1 MPLNAAVD
9 RSPTPERVTYD
20 CRILG
25 TGAAD
30 PTREV
35 GADAGITV
43 TRNGG
48 AGLLRFQF
56 DHNPGKYI
64 GQDYSFSA
72 TVPAALLGFTLV
84 FGDYDATNFRID
96 ATIGNAANAAADL
109 AAAQRIAVEFVFART
124 GVAG

>member
-1 MPLNAAVD
+1 MPLNTSND
-9 RSPTPERVTYD
+9 RSATPERVTYD

-30 PTREV
+30 PTREI
-35 GADAGITV
+35 GADAGIVV

-64 GQDYSFSA
+64 GQDSGLIA
-72 TVPAALLGFTLV
+72 TAPAALLGFTLV
-84 FGDYDATNFRID
+84 FGDWDAVNLRID
-96 ATIGNAANAAADL
+96 ATLGNAANAAADL
-109 AAAQRIAVEFVFART
+109 AAAQRIWVEFVFART
-124 GVAG
+124 SVAG